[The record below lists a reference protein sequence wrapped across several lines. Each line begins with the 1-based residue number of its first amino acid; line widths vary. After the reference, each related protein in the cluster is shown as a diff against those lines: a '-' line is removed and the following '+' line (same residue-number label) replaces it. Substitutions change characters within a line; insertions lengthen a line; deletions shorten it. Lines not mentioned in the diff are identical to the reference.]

1 MASRKELRQFDS
13 VPLPPTYVAK
23 YLTRPQIKLTVSSIP
38 CNGCQIQKK
47 QDQYSANR
55 LADLQKQII
64 TAKKN
69 NRAFDPKSEGFVRC
83 SLCVGG
89 PKYEHEC
96 YHCEVTYPRNDKY
109 FSKSM
114 LKNRK
119 DEAVCLFFHPGPL
132 KSLTNECSSLAV
144 LELLSA

>member
-1 MASRKELRQFDS
+1 MASRKELRRFNS
-13 VPLPPTYVAK
+13 VPLPLTYAAK
-23 YLTRPQIKLTVSSIP
+23 PLIRPQSKLTVSSIP

-47 QDQYSANR
+47 QDQYSASR

-64 TAKKN
+64 AAKKN

-89 PKYEHEC
+89 PKVEHEC

-119 DEAVCLFFHPGPL
+119 DEAVCLL
-132 KSLTNECSSLAV
+132 LT
-144 LELLSA
+144 ELCGL